1 MHFIPN
7 LCFKEKMLQ
16 DMGISSVEDLFLDI
30 PDGVKV
36 DRVELPPGKTEMEV
50 ERIIKDITTKN
61 TPLNELNSF
70 LGAGVYNHFIPA
82 VVDYLSS
89 RSEFLTT
96 YTPYQG
102 EISQGM
108 LQCLFE
114 YQSYIA
120 ELTGQDMSN
129 SSLYDAATAIGE
141 AAIMCKAVTRKSE
154 FIVASPLPKSK
165 MSVLENYTRYQ
176 NIVIKTVDYDPVTG
190 GLDISSLESS
200 IGADTSGIYVENP
213 NFFGVLEKDI
223 GKISEML
230 GEGRKRPLF
239 VEGFNLLTAPFVENP
254 GETGADVA
262 IGEVQFGN
270 PPSYGGPGAG
280 YIACKKKFVRK
291 MPGRLIGYTK
301 DRDGEDSYVMTLQTR
316 EQHIRRERATSN
328 ICSNQALCA
337 VRCAM
342 TLACLGS
349 RGLYEM
355 SLGNLTNAHRLQNK
369 LSKIHGISSRFN
381 GNFFNE
387 FVVTIDPE
395 IINPTKLYDDLLKRG
410 NIFGYPLGTDFP
422 ELENSFLLCATELS
436 SNESIDKLISDLKS
450 LGVV

>member
-1 MHFIPN
+1 
-7 LCFKEKMLQ
+7 
-16 DMGISSVEDLFLDI
+16 MGISSVEDLFSDI
-30 PDGVKV
+30 PEGVTVKGV
-36 DRVELPPGKTEMEV
+36 DLPPGKTEMEV
-50 ERIIKDITTKN
+50 ERIIKDISAKN
-61 TPLNELNSF
+61 TPLNEVNSF
-70 LGAGVYNHFIPA
+70 LGAGVYNHFTPA

-120 ELTGQDMSN
+120 ELTGLDMSN

-141 AAIMCKAVTRKSE
+141 AAIMCKAVTRKRE

-165 MSVLENYTRYQ
+165 ISVLANYTRYQ
-176 NIVIKTVDYDPVTG
+176 NIVIKTVDHDPVTG
-190 GLDISSLESS
+190 GLSLESLASS
-200 IGADTSGIYVENP
+200 ITGDTCGIYVENP

-223 GKISEML
+223 AKIPEML
-230 GEGRKRPLF
+230 GDGRKRPLF
-239 VEGFNLLTAPFVENP
+239 VEGFNLLTAPFVQNP

-270 PPSYGGPGAG
+270 PPSFGGPGAG
-280 YIACKKKFVRK
+280 YIACNKKFVRK

-355 SLGNLTNAHRLQNK
+355 SLANLTNAHRLQNE
-369 LSKIHGISSRFN
+369 LSKIHGISSPQFK
-381 GNFFNE
+381 GDFFNE

-395 IINPTKLYDDLLKRG
+395 IINPVILYDDLLKMG
-410 NIFGYPLGTDFP
+410 NIFGYPLGADFP
-422 ELENSFLLCATELS
+422 EHENSFLLCATELN
-436 SNESIDKLISDLKS
+436 SNESIDKLITDLKS
-450 LGVV
+450 MGVV

>member
-1 MHFIPN
+1 
-7 LCFKEKMLQ
+7 MLK
-16 DMGISSVEDLFLDI
+16 DMGISSMEELFSDI
-30 PDGVKV
+30 PDDVKV
-36 DRVELPPGKTEMEV
+36 NGVDLPPGKTEMEV
-50 ERIIKDITTKN
+50 ERIIKDITAKN
-61 TPLNELNSF
+61 TSLNEVNSF
-70 LGAGVYNHFIPA
+70 LGVGVYNHFVPA

-141 AAIMCKAVTRKSE
+141 AAIMCKAVTRKRE
-154 FIVASPLPKSK
+154 FIVASPLPMSK

-176 NIVIKTVDYDPVTG
+176 NIEIKTVDYDPKTG
-190 GLDISSLESS
+190 GLDLESLESS
-200 IGADTSGIYVENP
+200 ITGETSGIYVENP
-213 NFFGVLEKDI
+213 NFFGVMEKDI
-223 GKISEML
+223 ARIPEML

-239 VEGFNLLTAPFVENP
+239 VEGFNLLTSPFMKNP

-270 PPSYGGPGAG
+270 PPSFGGPGAG
-280 YIACKKKFVRK
+280 YIACNKKFVRK

-342 TLACLGS
+342 TLACLGPK
-349 RGLYEM
+349 GLYEM
-355 SLGNLTNAHRLQNK
+355 SLANLTNAHRLREE
-369 LSKIHGISSRFN
+369 LSKIHGISAPRFKSD
-381 GNFFNE
+381 FFNE
-387 FVVTIDPE
+387 FVVTIDPH
-395 IINPTKLYDDLLKRG
+395 IFDPAKLYDDLLKMG
-410 NIFGYPLGTDFP
+410 NIFGYLLGTDFP
-422 ELENSFLLCATELS
+422 ELENSFLLCATEMN
-436 SNESIDKLISDLKS
+436 SNGSIDKLIADLKS
-450 LGVV
+450 MEVV